1 MKKAI
6 NILFFLLVTMAVSG
20 QNKSLDTATFTV
32 NGVCGMCEERI
43 ENAAYIK
50 GVKKVDWDKE
60 AQKLTII
67 FKPNKVTVKE
77 VARSVADAG
86 HDNEY
91 FKASDKA
98 YGLINSCCRY
108 REMEI
113 H

>member
-20 QNKSLDTATFTV
+20 QNKSLDTATFNV
-32 NGVCGMCEERI
+32 SGVCGMCEERI

-60 AQKLTII
+60 TQKLTII
-67 FKPNKVTVKE
+67 YKPNKVSVKE
-77 VARSVADAG
+77 VAKSVADAG

-98 YGLINSCCRY
+98 YSLVHNCCRY
-108 REMEI
+108 REMEK